1 MSGASQAGII
11 FSEFLKTFFIT
22 KFELNLASVCFSLLY
37 KDCDCDTFHQSYRE
51 SGNLQCN
58 SMQCREI
65 IMFKIKHGQ
74 FFLQGSKNTNPY

>member
-11 FSEFLKTFFIT
+11 FSEFLKTLFIT

-37 KDCDCDTFHQSYRE
+37 KDCDCDTFHQNLLEIE
-51 SGNLQCN
+51 SI
-58 SMQCREI
+58 QCREI

-74 FFLQGSKNTNPY
+74 FCLQGSKNMNPY